1 MIGST
6 SGEVSAR
13 RRAGAVAALA
23 LALAAGAG
31 TVAHESSAGDR
42 VSTPQATG
50 YGDTH
55 WNNTISTEQP
65 SS

>member
-23 LALAAGAG
+23 LAVAAGVG
-31 TVAHESSAGDR
+31 SVAHESSAGDR

-50 YGDTH
+50 YGNTD
-55 WNNTISTEQP
+55 WNNTISTELP
-65 SS
+65 TS